1 MTCRRAHRLLAAYR
15 RDDWAPRDRAALG
28 QHLSACP
35 ACRKIEFAYRSVGE
49 SVRQL
54 PSITPPPGFREAVF
68 AAIRADE
75 QRMGRAATV
84 AALTEADTSPELP
97 IITSEQRP
105 ISLADAVARKRRIPR
120 LNPRIALAAAAAVI
134 MLGILS
140 IQVLPHS
147 GLASLA
153 TSLGAAHSGN
163 GQTAKPSVARYMP
176 DARAHAITR
185 ALATTKWLVYSA
197 SDTAGATTLYAE
209 NRQTKAIAPLTH
221 GSADAPVMLR
231 AVTNDWVFWSAGGA
245 SSWTLYAGRPGG
257 GADNAIALAKSDTA
271 ADAPATLNGV
281 WANAHM
287 ALVAITTSAGGS
299 EVLQFAL
306 PATNAA
312 PVTIAETA
320 VQGHAL
326 ADPSADDSTVF
337 WAERWQ
343 DTTGQ
348 HSLIWSRN
356 ASGQPRQMSADDSAF
371 APHIAN
377 GLLIWVEGQPGTL
390 EAATLSGSRQQWTIA
405 QSVDSESVRVAGEMV
420 LWRAGGAMHA
430 WDTRTHQSS
439 AIDALVRSAAW
450 VEACDSSIVWA
461 GSDGALDVYD
471 VV

>member
-28 QHLSACP
+28 HHLSACS

-49 SVRQL
+49 SVRPL

-75 QRMGRAATV
+75 QRMGRTV

-97 IITSEQRP
+97 VISSERQP
-105 ISLADAVARKRRIPR
+105 ISLATAHKRRTVRI
-120 LNPRIALAAAAAVI
+120 NPRIALVAAAAVI
-134 MLGILS
+134 MLGVLS

-176 DARAHAITR
+176 DSRVHAITR

-209 NRQTKAIAPLTH
+209 DRQTKAIAPLTH

-231 AVTNDWVFWSAGGA
+231 AATNDWVFWSAGSD

-257 GADNAIALAKSDTA
+257 GADAAIALAKSDTP
-271 ADAPATLNGV
+271 ADAPAALNGV

-287 ALVAITTSAGGS
+287 ALVAVTTNAGVS

-306 PATNAA
+306 PATNSA

-326 ADPSADDSTVF
+326 ADPSADDSTIV

-356 ASGQPRQMSADDSAF
+356 AAGQPHQMSADDTAF
-371 APHIAN
+371 APHVAN

-390 EAATLSGSRQQWTIA
+390 EAEALSGSPQQWTIA
-405 QSVDSESVRVAGEMV
+405 QSVDSESVRVAGETV

-430 WDTRTHQSS
+430 WDMRTHHSS

-461 GSDGALDVYD
+461 GSDGAIDVYD
-471 VV
+471 ID

>member
-28 QHLSACP
+28 QHLNTCS
-35 ACRKIEFAYRSVGE
+35 ACRKIEFSYRSVGE

-75 QRMGRAATV
+75 QRMGSAV
-84 AALTEADTSPELP
+84 AAFTEADTSPELP
-97 IITSEQRP
+97 VITSARQP
-105 ISLADAVARKRRIPR
+105 ISLAAARKRRTMR
-120 LNPRIALAAAAAVI
+120 LNPRIALIAAAAVVL
-134 MLGILS
+134 LGVLS

-163 GQTAKPSVARYMP
+163 GGNGQNAKPSVARYMP

-221 GSADAPVMLR
+221 GSAAAPVMLR
-231 AVTNDWVFWSAGGA
+231 AVTNDWVFWTAGDN
-245 SSWTLYAGRPGG
+245 SSWTLYAGRPGDSA
-257 GADNAIALAKSDTA
+257 GAAIALVKSDTS
-271 ADAPATLNGV
+271 ADAPAALNGV

-287 ALVAITTSAGGS
+287 ALVAVTTNAGGS

-326 ADPSADDSTVF
+326 VDPSADNANIY

-343 DTTGQ
+343 DTSGQ

-356 ASGQPRQMSADDSAF
+356 ASGQAHQMSADDTAF

-390 EAATLSGSRQQWTIA
+390 EAETLSGSQQQWTIA
-405 QSVDSESVRVAGEMV
+405 QSVDSESVRVAGETV

-430 WDTRTHQSS
+430 WDARTHQSS
-439 AIDALVRSAAW
+439 AVDALVRSAAW

-461 GSDGALDVYD
+461 GSDGAIDVYD
-471 VV
+471 ID

>member
-1 MTCRRAHRLLAAYR
+1 LLAAYR

-75 QRMGRAATV
+75 QRMGRAV

-97 IITSEQRP
+97 VISSAHQP
-105 ISLADAVARKRRIPR
+105 ISLAAARKRRTIR
-120 LNPRIALAAAAAVI
+120 INPRIALVAAAAVI
-134 MLGILS
+134 MLGVLS

-163 GQTAKPSVARYMP
+163 GQAAKPSVARYMP
-176 DARAHAITR
+176 DSRAHAITR

-197 SDTAGATTLYAE
+197 ADTAGATTLYAE

-231 AVTNDWVFWSAGGA
+231 AATNDWVFWTAGGA

-257 GADNAIALAKSDTA
+257 SADAATALVKSDTP
-271 ADAPATLNGV
+271 ADAPVALNGV
-281 WANAHM
+281 WANTHM
-287 ALVAITTSAGGS
+287 ALVAVTTNAGMS

-306 PATNAA
+306 PAMNSTS
-312 PVTIAETA
+312 VTVAETA

-326 ADPSADDSTVF
+326 ADPSAENSTVF

-356 ASGQPRQMSADDSAF
+356 ASGQPRQMSADDAAF

-390 EAATLSGSRQQWTIA
+390 EAEALSGSQQQWTIA
-405 QSVDSESVRVAGEMV
+405 QSVDSDSVRVAGETV

-439 AIDALVRSAAW
+439 AIDTLVRSAAW

-461 GSDGALDVYD
+461 GSDGAIDVYD
-471 VV
+471 VD

>member
-28 QHLSACP
+28 HHLSTCA

-75 QRMGRAATV
+75 QRMGRAV

-97 IITSEQRP
+97 VISSAHRP
-105 ISLADAVARKRRIPR
+105 ISLAAAARKRRAIRLDPR
-120 LNPRIALAAAAAVI
+120 VALVAAAAVI
-134 MLGILS
+134 MLGVLS

-147 GLASLA
+147 GLASFA

-163 GQTAKPSVARYMP
+163 GQTAKPSVAHYMP

-209 NRQTKAIAPLTH
+209 NRQTKAITPLTH

-231 AVTNDWVFWSAGGA
+231 AVTNDWVFWSAGGN
-245 SSWTLYAGRPGG
+245 SSWTLYATHTGG
-257 GADNAIALAKSDTA
+257 SAGDAVALVKSDTS
-271 ADAPATLNGV
+271 ADAPAALNGV

-287 ALVAITTSAGGS
+287 ALVAVTTNAGGS
-299 EVLQFAL
+299 EVLQFTL

-326 ADPSADDSTVF
+326 ADPSADNTNIY

-348 HSLIWSRN
+348 HSLIWSRS
-356 ASGQPRQMSADDSAF
+356 ASGQPHQMSADDTAF

-390 EAATLSGSRQQWTIA
+390 EAEALSGSQQQWTIA
-405 QSVDSESVRVAGEMV
+405 QSVDSESVRVAGETV
-420 LWRAGGAMHA
+420 LWRADGKMHA
-430 WDTRTHQSS
+430 WDARTHTSS
-439 AIDALVRSAAW
+439 AIDGLVRSAAW

-461 GSDGALDVYD
+461 GADGAIDVYD
-471 VV
+471 ID

>member
-15 RDDWAPRDRAALG
+15 RDDWSPRDRAALG
-28 QHLSACP
+28 QHLTTCA

-75 QRMGRAATV
+75 QRMGRAV
-84 AALTEADTSPELP
+84 AALTEADTAPELP
-97 IITSEQRP
+97 VITSAHRP
-105 ISLADAVARKRRIPR
+105 INLAEARKRRIPR
-120 LNPRIALAAAAAVI
+120 LNPRIALVAAAAVI
-134 MLGILS
+134 MLGVLS

-197 SDTAGATTLYAE
+197 ADTAGATTLYAE

-231 AVTNDWVFWSAGGA
+231 AVTNDWVFWTAGGD
-245 SSWTLYAGRPGG
+245 SSWTLYAGRPGTS
-257 GADNAIALAKSDTA
+257 ADAAISLVKSDT
-271 ADAPATLNGV
+271 PANATASLNGV

-287 ALVAITTSAGGS
+287 ALVAVTTNAGSS

-306 PATNAA
+306 PTTNTA

-326 ADPSADDSTVF
+326 ADPSADDATVF

-343 DTTGQ
+343 DTTGR

-356 ASGQPRQMSADDSAF
+356 ASGQPHQMSADDTAF

-390 EAATLSGSRQQWTIA
+390 EAEALSGSPRQWAIA
-405 QSVDSESVRVAGEMV
+405 QSVDSDSVRVAGETV

-439 AIDALVRSAAW
+439 AIDVLVRSAAW
-450 VEACDSSIVWA
+450 VEACESSVVWA
-461 GSDGALDVYD
+461 GSDGAIDVYD
-471 VV
+471 VN

>member
-15 RDDWAPRDRAALG
+15 RDDWSPRDRAALG

-75 QRMGRAATV
+75 QRMGRAV

-97 IITSEQRP
+97 IITSEHRP
-105 ISLADAVARKRRIPR
+105 ISLAAARKRRTLR
-120 LNPRIALAAAAAVI
+120 LNPRIALVAAAAVI
-134 MLGILS
+134 MLGVLS

-153 TSLGAAHSGN
+153 TSLGAAHSNN

-176 DARAHAITR
+176 DSRAHATTR
-185 ALATTKWLVYSA
+185 ALATTNWLVYSA
-197 SDTAGATTLYAE
+197 ADTAGATTLYAE

-231 AVTNDWVFWSAGGA
+231 AVTNDWVFWTAGSD
-245 SSWTLYAGRPGG
+245 SSWTLYAGRPGAS
-257 GADNAIALAKSDTA
+257 ADAAIALVKSDTP
-271 ADAPATLNGV
+271 ADAPAALNSV
-281 WANAHM
+281 WANAQM
-287 ALVAITTSAGGS
+287 ALVAVTTNAGGS

-312 PVTIAETA
+312 PVTIAVTA

-326 ADPSADDSTVF
+326 ADPSADDATVF

-356 ASGQPRQMSADDSAF
+356 AAGQPHQMSADDTAF

-390 EAATLSGSRQQWTIA
+390 EAATLSGSPQQWTIA
-405 QSVDSESVRVAGEMV
+405 QSVDSESVRVAGETV

-450 VEACDSSIVWA
+450 VEACDSTIVWA
-461 GSDGALDVYD
+461 GSDGAIDVYD
-471 VV
+471 VD